1 VSPEQ
6 AIDEALLEQIVRER
20 GIAAGCR
27 EAARRALR
35 LAHRYREEEGR
46 EGERERA
53 CIAQA
58 RAWLRRARVGP
69 GLARAAALDLPEARA
84 TEAHKAAR

>member
-1 VSPEQ
+1 MSPEQ

-58 RAWLRRARVGP
+58 RAWLRRAREPLGP
-69 GLARAAALDLPEARA
+69 GLARGGALDLPAARA
-84 TEAHKAAR
+84 RSG